1 MLRSSIAGIL
11 VLLPVC
17 LLAQKTD
24 DDGTRGTKIPFH
36 VTSVRQEDLTEC
48 DPDKCSSK
56 KYTIE
61 GYADGRHTDSRTAYV
76 LTCTEALV
84 YKPTPHVEGACA
96 RVHANADYDVR
107 LFADSISFWPEGL
120 RYTNNPTGAK
130 DRADQDNILLHH
142 FEFFT
147 ASSLKKKSESRERPW
162 LTLPSRYHRS
172 K

>member
-1 MLRSSIAGIL
+1 MRGGREYFTVPTMSEVHMLRSSIAGIL

-24 DDGTRGTKIPFH
+24 DDGTRGTKITFH
-36 VTSVRQEDLTEC
+36 VTSVRQEDLTDC

-61 GYADGRHTDSRTAYV
+61 GYADGGHTDSRTAYV

-96 RVHANADYDVR
+96 RVHANTDYDAE
-107 LFADSISFWPEGL
+107 LYPDSISFWPKGS
-120 RYTNNPTGAK
+120 YTPPPF
-130 DRADQDNILLHH
+130 RVLYSI
-142 FEFFT
+142 E
-147 ASSLKKKSESRERPW
+147 SEKEVR
-162 LTLPSRYHRS
+162 